1 MLKFFRKIRQKLL
14 SQNRFTRYLIY
25 AIGEIFLVVIG
36 ILIALQINTWNENRK
51 YQNQEAD
58 FYSDVLS
65 DLDKDLEKLDFLTEF
80 HRNRIEILSTLL
92 TYLRNPAD
100 KMGTEKFGMLV
111 EPLYYSEAATSY
123 STAFE
128 SAKSSGA
135 FSNFRQKET
144 LKALDKYY
152 ADFEKI
158 KSNMNSITEFVNGSF
173 EPVMATI
180 PSIHMSIN
188 SGDMVMAEKGNA
200 RFYELLDSIKDNRN
214 INSDHEKVLYDP
226 RFEAYVIGD
235 MGRCFNLLAKI
246 ETRRENLLLLK
257 GQIDGHL

>member
-1 MLKFFRKIRQKLL
+1 MISLFRKIRKKLL
-14 SQNRFTRYLIY
+14 SQNRVTRYFAY
-25 AIGEIFLVVIG
+25 ALGEIFLVTIG

-51 YQNQEAD
+51 YRNQEAD

-80 HRNRIEILSTLL
+80 HQNRIEILSTLL
-92 TYLRNPAD
+92 TYLRNP
-100 KMGTEKFGMLV
+100 TEKIGVKKFGMLV

-128 SAKSSGA
+128 SAKFSGA

-144 LKALDKYY
+144 LKFLNQYY
-152 ADFEKI
+152 ADFENVRI
-158 KSNMNSITEFVNGSF
+158 SMTSISEFINDRF
-173 EPVMATI
+173 EPVMANI
-180 PSIHMSIN
+180 PSFHISIN
-188 SGDMVMAEKGNA
+188 SVKMVMAEKVNTK
-200 RFYELLDSIKDNRN
+200 FYELLDSIKDNRN

-226 RFEAYVIGD
+226 RFESYVIGD

-246 ETRRENLLLLK
+246 ETRKENILMLK
-257 GQIDGHL
+257 TKINGNH

>member
-14 SQNRFTRYLIY
+14 QENRITRYFAY

-51 YQNQEAD
+51 YRNQEAD
-58 FYSDVLS
+58 FYSDVLG
-65 DLDKDLEKLDFLTEF
+65 DLAKDLVRLNFLQEF
-80 HRNRIEILSTLL
+80 HKKRIGILTSLL
-92 TYLRNPAD
+92 THIRNPAN
-100 KMGTEKFGMLV
+100 KINAEEFGVLV
-111 EPLYYSEAATSY
+111 EPLYYSEAPTNF

-144 LKALDKYY
+144 LKSLDEYY

-158 KSNMNSITEFVNGSF
+158 RTNMTSITEFVGNSF
-173 EPVMATI
+173 EPVMAGI

-188 SGDMVMAEKGNA
+188 SGKMVMAEKGNSK
-200 RFYELLDSIKDNRN
+200 FYELLDSIKDNRK

-226 RFEAYVIGD
+226 RFAILWDMDLLPYSKEQGGISTLAQIIG
-235 MGRCFNLLAKI
+235 N
-246 ETRRENLLLLK
+246 
-257 GQIDGHL
+257 

>member
-1 MLKFFRKIRQKLL
+1 MISFFRKIRQKLL

-36 ILIALQINTWNENRK
+36 IFIALQINTWNENRK
-51 YQNQEAD
+51 YRNQEAD

-80 HRNRIEILSTLL
+80 HQNRIEILSTLL

-100 KMGTEKFGMLV
+100 KMGAEKFGILI

-128 SAKSSGA
+128 SAKSSGS
-135 FSNFRQKET
+135 FSNFRQKEI
-144 LKALDKYY
+144 LKSLNQYY

-158 KSNMNSITEFVNGSF
+158 KIIMTSITEFISNSF
-173 EPVMATI
+173 EPVMAEI
-180 PSIHMSIN
+180 SAIHISTN
-188 SGDMVMAEKGNA
+188 SGAMVIAEKGNSK
-200 RFYELLDSIKDNRN
+200 FYDLIHAIEDRRDIK
-214 INSDHEKVLYDP
+214 SDYEKVLYDP
-226 RFEAYVIGD
+226 RFEAFVIGD
-235 MGRCFNLLAKI
+235 LGRCFNLISRI
-246 ETRRENLLLLK
+246 ETRKENLLLLK
-257 GQIDGHL
+257 AQLDGHL

>member
-14 SQNRFTRYLIY
+14 QENRITRYLAY

-51 YQNQEAD
+51 YRNQEAD
-58 FYSDVLS
+58 FYSDVIS

-100 KMGTEKFGMLV
+100 KMGAEKFGMLV

-144 LKALDKYY
+144 LKTLDKYY
-152 ADFEKI
+152 ADFENVRI
-158 KSNMNSITEFVNGSF
+158 SMTSITEFINDRF

-180 PSIHMSIN
+180 PSLHMSNN
-188 SGDMVMAEKGNA
+188 SGKMVMAEKGNSK
-200 RFYELLDSIKDNRN
+200 FYELLDSIKDNR
-214 INSDHEKVLYDP
+214 IIKSDHEKVLYDP

-246 ETRRENLLLLK
+246 ETRRENILSLK
-257 GQIDGHL
+257 AQINGHL

>member
-1 MLKFFRKIRQKLL
+1 M
-14 SQNRFTRYLIY
+14 
-25 AIGEIFLVVIG
+25 IG

-51 YQNQEAD
+51 YRNQEAD
-58 FYSDVLS
+58 FYSNVLS

-80 HRNRIEILSTLL
+80 HRNRIGILSTLL

-100 KMGTEKFGMLV
+100 KMGAEKFGILV

-135 FSNFRQKET
+135 FGNFKQKEI
-144 LKALDKYY
+144 LKFLNQYY
-152 ADFEKI
+152 ADFENVRI
-158 KSNMNSITEFVNGSF
+158 SMTSITEFINDRF

-180 PSIHMSIN
+180 PSFHISIN
-188 SGDMVMAEKGNA
+188 SGKMVMAEKGNS

-214 INSDHEKVLYDP
+214 INSDHERVLYDP

-246 ETRRENLLLLK
+246 ETRKENINLLK
-257 GQIDGHL
+257 AQIKVNN

>member
-14 SQNRFTRYLIY
+14 SQNRFTRYLAY

-51 YQNQEAD
+51 YRNQEAD
-58 FYSDVLS
+58 FYSDVIS

-80 HRNRIEILSTLL
+80 HHNRIEILSTLL

-100 KMGTEKFGMLV
+100 KMGAEKFGILI

-144 LKALDKYY
+144 LKFLNQYY
-152 ADFEKI
+152 ADFEKVRI
-158 KSNMNSITEFVNGSF
+158 IMTSITDFINDRF

-180 PSIHMSIN
+180 PSYHVSIN
-188 SGDMVMAEKGNA
+188 SGKMVMAEKGNSK
-200 RFYELLDSIKDNRN
+200 FYELLDSIKDNR
-214 INSDHEKVLYDP
+214 IIKSDHEKVLYDP
-226 RFEAYVIGD
+226 HFEAYVIGD
-235 MGRCFNLLAKI
+235 MGRCFNLISRI
-246 ETRRENLLLLK
+246 ETRKENLLLLK
-257 GQIDGHL
+257 AQINEHL

>member
-1 MLKFFRKIRQKLL
+1 MISFLRKIRHKLL
-14 SQNRFTRYLIY
+14 QENRITRYLAY

-36 ILIALQINTWNENRK
+36 ILIALQINTWNEDRK
-51 YQNQEAD
+51 YRNQEAD

-65 DLDKDLEKLDFLTEF
+65 DLAKDLVKLDFLQEF
-80 HRNRIEILSTLL
+80 HQNRIGILTSLL
-92 TYLRNPAD
+92 THVRNPS
-100 KMGTEKFGMLV
+100 EKIKAEEFGVLV
-111 EPLYYSEAATSY
+111 EPLYYSEAPTSY

-144 LKALDKYY
+144 LKSLDQYY

-158 KSNMNSITEFVNGSF
+158 RTNMNSITEFVGDSF
-173 EPVMATI
+173 EPVMAGI

-188 SGDMVMAEKGNA
+188 SGKMVMAEKGNSK
-200 RFYELLDSIKDNRN
+200 FYEVLDSIKDNRT
-214 INSDHEKVLYDP
+214 IISEHEKVLYDP

-246 ETRRENLLLLK
+246 GTRRENLLLLK
-257 GQIDGHL
+257 TQINGHF